1 MVLCLY
7 KALFENIVL
16 TVENGGQRPQLTT
29 SLGYTREQ
37 ADAIQK
43 LKHAKDDY
51 QRLGLPYSATRYWYI
66 ISYTHVT
73 HGGVVLWL
81 AALA

>member
-1 MVLCLY
+1 MISNGGMFVY

-16 TVENGGQRPQLTT
+16 TVENGGQRPQVTT

-37 ADAIQK
+37 AEAIQR

-51 QRLGLPYSATRYWYI
+51 QRLGLTYGATRCI
-66 ISYTHVT
+66 ISYIYFQC
-73 HGGVVLWL
+73 
-81 AALA
+81 AAKK

>member
-1 MVLCLY
+1 MVVCLY

-16 TVENGGQRPQLTT
+16 MVENGGQRPQVTT

-37 ADAIQK
+37 AEAIQK

-51 QRLGLPYSATRYWYI
+51 QRLGLSYGATRYIPPYI
-66 ISYTHVT
+66 YRVRPKKMKWNNT
-73 HGGVVLWL
+73 
-81 AALA
+81 